1 MDLVR
6 SAELHASSHMV
17 VSMDASSNLI
27 GSSKVVTIY
36 FHDAHFI
43 FSYFDDTV
51 AM

>member
-1 MDLVR
+1 
-6 SAELHASSHMV
+6 
-17 VSMDASSNLI
+17 LI

-51 AM
+51 AMWSEVNLHALVDPI